1 MYPKLSKMACD
12 VMAVPAT
19 GAGVEREFRI
29 SGRVVTKHRNQLS
42 PTTICDIMQ
51 YKRWVAKHGM
61 VIPEEESLEVFSET
75 EDDEMDYEAEDEVFE
90 DDAEEDENSGLSEWL
105 KEWYK
110 SERVSEKIT
119 RIARDRTVHVA

>member
-1 MYPKLSKMACD
+1 MVRD

-19 GAGVEREFRI
+19 GAGVEREFSI
-29 SGRVVTKHRNQLS
+29 SGRVVTKQRNQLS

-75 EDDEMDYEAEDEVFE
+75 EDDEMDYEVENEFFE
-90 DDAEEDENSGLSEWL
+90 DDAEENENSGLSEWL

-110 SERVSEKIT
+110 RERVSEKIR
-119 RIARDRTVHVA
+119 RIVKR